1 MYTEAAVLCKIFFFP
16 FFFSLLLLIETISKV
31 RVHLVGRG
39 EPIVLKVLTIM
50 LCCTA
55 HEIAKLSSKM
65 CLTDTGLFL
74 WCTQMVD
81 RIAPADGIHELAVL
95 VKSLDSFSC
104 SLSLDS
110 LTET

>member
-1 MYTEAAVLCKIFFFP
+1 M
-16 FFFSLLLLIETISKV
+16 
-31 RVHLVGRG
+31 GRG

-74 WCTQMVD
+74 RCTQMVD
-81 RIAPADGIHELAVL
+81 QR
-95 VKSLDSFSC
+95 
-104 SLSLDS
+104 
-110 LTET
+110 